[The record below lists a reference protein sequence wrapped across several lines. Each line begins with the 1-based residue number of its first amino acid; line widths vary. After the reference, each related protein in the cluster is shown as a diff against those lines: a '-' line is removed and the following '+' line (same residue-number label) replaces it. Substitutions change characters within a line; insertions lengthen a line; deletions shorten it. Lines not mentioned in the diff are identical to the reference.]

1 MMATQVATRAFAP
14 PRLRV
19 VGLNAISP
27 SMFTPV
33 GKYIL
38 NVTPT
43 ESLDELRDIFLK
55 YTLEV
60 MVDLKNVTWVHYI
73 RHKPTLD
80 VLRMAFPEFPEQPAG
95 LVYKYAPGDVLIVAT
110 LKYGSRTASQNADQ
124 DVVVKADDLIYW
136 FVTVKHVANPFETS
150 NRRSQSLVDEL
161 LRKF

>member
-1 MMATQVATRAFAP
+1 MMATQTVARTHIP

-27 SMFTPV
+27 SMFVPV

-38 NVTPT
+38 NITPT
-43 ESLDELRDIFLK
+43 ESIDELRDIFNK

-60 MVDLKNVTWVHYI
+60 MIDLKNVTWVHYI

-80 VLRMAFPEFPEQPAG
+80 VLRMVFPEFPEQPTG
-95 LVYKYAPGDVLIVAT
+95 MIYKYAPGDVLIVAT
-110 LKYGSRTASQNADQ
+110 LKYGSRGTSP
-124 DVVVKADDLIYW
+124 DVMVDADDLIYW
-136 FVTVKHVANPFETS
+136 FVTVKHFTDPTEITK
-150 NRRSQSLVDEL
+150 RRPQSLTEEL

>member
-1 MMATQVATRAFAP
+1 MMATQVVKRTFPYTFQP

-27 SMFTPV
+27 SMFVPI

-38 NVTPT
+38 HVVPT
-43 ESLDELRDIFLK
+43 ESIDELRDVFNK

-60 MVDLKNVTWVHYI
+60 MVDPQNITWVHYI

-80 VLRMAFPEFPEQPAG
+80 VLRMVFPEFPEQPAG
-95 LVYKYAPGDVLIVAT
+95 MIYKYAPGDVLIVAT
-110 LKYGSRTASQNADQ
+110 LKYGSRGTSP
-124 DVVVKADDLIYW
+124 DVEVDADDLIYW
-136 FVTVKHVANPFETS
+136 FVTVKHIADPTES
-150 NRRSQSLVDEL
+150 AKRKPQSLLDEL

>member
-1 MMATQVATRAFAP
+1 MMALQTAIKTSLS

-43 ESLDELRDIFLK
+43 ESLDELRVIFNK

-60 MVDLKNVTWVHYI
+60 MVDLQNITWVHYI

-80 VLRMAFPEFPEQPAG
+80 VLRMVFPEFPDTPAG
-95 LVYKYAPGDVLIVAT
+95 TSYKYAPGDVLIVAT
-110 LKYGSRTASQNADQ
+110 LKYGSRVANPNAGQ
-124 DVVVKADDLIYW
+124 DVIVKADDLIYW
-136 FVTVKHVANPFETS
+136 FVTVKHATDPLEINK
-150 NRRSQSLVDEL
+150 RRPQSLLDEL
-161 LRKF
+161 IHKF

>member
-1 MMATQVATRAFAP
+1 MMTTQVATRTFTP

-80 VLRMAFPEFPEQPAG
+80 VLRMVFPEFPEQPAG
-95 LVYKYAPGDVLIVAT
+95 MVYKYAPGDVLIVAT
-110 LKYGSRTASQNADQ
+110 LKYGSRIVGQNVGQ

-136 FVTVKHVANPFETS
+136 FVTVKHLTDPMALS
-150 NRRSQSLVDEL
+150 KRRPQSLTEEL

>member
-1 MMATQVATRAFAP
+1 MTLLQTTKNVQPYTYQP

-33 GKYIL
+33 GKYVL

-43 ESLDELRDIFLK
+43 ESIDELRNIFNK

-60 MVDLKNVTWVHYI
+60 MVPLENIVWVHYI

-80 VLRMAFPEFPEQPAG
+80 ILRMVFPEFPEQPVG
-95 LVYKYAPGDVLIVAT
+95 MVYKYAPGDVLIVAT
-110 LKYGSRTASQNADQ
+110 LKHGSRGTSP
-124 DVVVKADDLIYW
+124 DVIVDADDLIYW
-136 FVTVKHVANPFETS
+136 FVTVKHVTGPAGS
-150 NRRSQSLVDEL
+150 IRRNSQSLTEEL

>member
-1 MMATQVATRAFAP
+1 MMALQTATKTSLS

-43 ESLDELRDIFLK
+43 ESLDELRDIFNK

-80 VLRMAFPEFPEQPAG
+80 VLRMVFPEFPEQPTG
-95 LVYKYAPGDVLIVAT
+95 MVYKYAPGDVLIVAT
-110 LKYGSRTASQNADQ
+110 LKYGSRVAGQNAGQ
-124 DVVVKADDLIYW
+124 DAMVRAEDLIYW
-136 FVTVKHVANPFETS
+136 FVTVKHLTDPMELS
-150 NRRSQSLVDEL
+150 KRRPQSLLDEL

>member
-1 MMATQVATRAFAP
+1 MMALQTAIKTSLS

-43 ESLDELRDIFLK
+43 ESLDELRDIFNR

-80 VLRMAFPEFPEQPAG
+80 VLRMVFPEFPEQPTG
-95 LVYKYAPGDVLIVAT
+95 MVYKYAPGDVLIVAT
-110 LKYGSRTASQNADQ
+110 LKYGSRVAGQNAGQ
-124 DVVVKADDLIYW
+124 DAMVRAEDLIYW
-136 FVTVKHVANPFETS
+136 FVTVKHLTDPMELS
-150 NRRSQSLVDEL
+150 KRRPQSLLDEL

>member
-43 ESLDELRDIFLK
+43 ESLDELRDIFNK

-60 MVDLKNVTWVHYI
+60 MIDLQNITWVHYI

-80 VLRMAFPEFPEQPAG
+80 VLRMMFPEFPEQPAG
-95 LVYKYAPGDVLIVAT
+95 MVYKYAPGDVLIVAT
-110 LKYGSRTASQNADQ
+110 LKYGSRVAGQNASQ
-124 DVVVKADDLIYW
+124 DVMVKADDLIYW
-136 FVTVKHVANPFETS
+136 FVTVKHLTDPLEINK
-150 NRRSQSLVDEL
+150 RRPQSLVDEL
-161 LRKF
+161 IRKF

>member
-1 MMATQVATRAFAP
+1 MTLTQAVTRTP
-14 PRLRV
+14 TQPRLRA

-38 NVTPT
+38 HVTPT
-43 ESLDELRDIFLK
+43 ESIDELRDIFNK

-60 MVDLKNVTWVHYI
+60 MIDLKNVTWVHYI

-80 VLRMAFPEFPEQPAG
+80 VLRMVFPEFPEQPAG
-95 LVYKYAPGDVLIVAT
+95 MTYRYAPGDILIVAT
-110 LKYGSRTASQNADQ
+110 LKYGSRGTSQ
-124 DVVVKADDLIYW
+124 DVTVDADDLIYW
-136 FVTVKHVANPFETS
+136 FVTVKHSADPLET
-150 NRRSQSLVDEL
+150 NKRRPQSLLDEL

>member
-1 MMATQVATRAFAP
+1 MMATQVAPRAPAL
-14 PRLRV
+14 PRLRA

-27 SMFTPV
+27 SMFTPAGRYV
-33 GKYIL
+33 L

-60 MVDLKNVTWVHYI
+60 MVDLKDVKWVHYI

-80 VLRMAFPEFPEQPAG
+80 VLRTVFPEFPEQPTG
-95 LVYKYAPGDVLIVAT
+95 MIYRYAPGDVLIVAT
-110 LKYGSRTASQNADQ
+110 LKYGSRGTSQ
-124 DVVVKADDLIYW
+124 DVVVDADDLIYW
-136 FVTVKHVANPFETS
+136 FVTVKHVADPFEIS
-150 NRRSQSLVDEL
+150 RRKPQSLVDEV

>member
-1 MMATQVATRAFAP
+1 
-14 PRLRV
+14 
-19 VGLNAISP
+19 
-27 SMFTPV
+27 MFVPV

-60 MVDLKNVTWVHYI
+60 MVDLKDIKWVHYI

-80 VLRMAFPEFPEQPAG
+80 VLRMVFPEFPDTPTG
-95 LVYKYAPGDVLIVAT
+95 TTYKYTPGDVLIVAT
-110 LKYGSRTASQNADQ
+110 LKYGSRVAGQNAGQ
-124 DVVVKADDLIYW
+124 DVMVKAEDLIYW
-136 FVTVKHVANPFETS
+136 FVTVKHTADPLEITK
-150 NRRSQSLVDEL
+150 RRPRSLTEEL

>member
-1 MMATQVATRAFAP
+1 MMATQVVKRAP
-14 PRLRV
+14 MQPRLRV

-60 MVDLKNVTWVHYI
+60 MVDLQNITWIHYI

-110 LKYGSRTASQNADQ
+110 LKYGSRVASQNASQ
-124 DVVVKADDLIYW
+124 DVMVRAEDLIYW
-136 FVTVKHVANPFETS
+136 FVTVKHATDPLEIS
-150 NRRSQSLVDEL
+150 KRRPQSLLDEL
-161 LRKF
+161 LHKF

>member
-1 MMATQVATRAFAP
+1 
-14 PRLRV
+14 
-19 VGLNAISP
+19 
-27 SMFTPV
+27 MFTPV

-43 ESLDELRDIFLK
+43 ESLDELRDIFNK

-80 VLRMAFPEFPEQPAG
+80 VLRMVFPEFPEQAAG
-95 LVYKYAPGDVLIVAT
+95 TTYKYAPGDVLIVAT
-110 LKYGSRTASQNADQ
+110 LKYGSRVAGQNASQ
-124 DVVVKADDLIYW
+124 DVFVKAEDLIYW
-136 FVTVKHVANPFETS
+136 FVTVKHAMDPLEITKKKP
-150 NRRSQSLVDEL
+150 QSLTEEL

>member
-1 MMATQVATRAFAP
+1 MISTQTVTRTP
-14 PRLRV
+14 TQPRLRV

-38 NVTPT
+38 SVTPT

-60 MVDLKNVTWVHYI
+60 MVDLKDVKWVHYI

-80 VLRMAFPEFPEQPAG
+80 VLRTAFPEFPEQPAG
-95 LVYKYAPGDVLIVAT
+95 MVYRYAPGDVLIVAT
-110 LKYGSRTASQNADQ
+110 LKYGSRGAGPDA
-124 DVVVKADDLIYW
+124 VVDTDDLIYW
-136 FVTVKHVANPFETS
+136 LVAVRHVADPFES
-150 NRRSQSLVDEL
+150 SKRRPQSLIDEL
-161 LRKF
+161 LRRF

>member
-1 MMATQVATRAFAP
+1 MMTTQVVKRAP
-14 PRLRV
+14 MQPRLRV

-38 NVTPT
+38 NVMPT
-43 ESLDELRDIFLK
+43 ESLDELRDIFNR

-80 VLRMAFPEFPEQPAG
+80 VLRMVFPEFPEQPTG
-95 LVYKYAPGDVLIVAT
+95 MVYKYAPGDVLIVAT
-110 LKYGSRTASQNADQ
+110 LKYGSRVAGQNAGQ
-124 DVVVKADDLIYW
+124 DAMVRAEDLIYW
-136 FVTVKHVANPFETS
+136 FVTVKHLTDPMELS
-150 NRRSQSLVDEL
+150 KRRSQSLLDEL

>member
-1 MMATQVATRAFAP
+1 
-14 PRLRV
+14 
-19 VGLNAISP
+19 
-27 SMFTPV
+27 MFTPV

-60 MVDLKNVTWVHYI
+60 MVDLQNITWVHYI

-110 LKYGSRTASQNADQ
+110 LKYGSRNAGQ
-124 DVVVKADDLIYW
+124 DVMVKADDLIYW
-136 FVTVKHVANPFETS
+136 FVTVKHLTDPIGLS
-150 NRRSQSLVDEL
+150 KRRPQSLTEEL
-161 LRKF
+161 LHKF

>member
-1 MMATQVATRAFAP
+1 MTATQVASRTSAP
-14 PRLRV
+14 LRLRA

-33 GKYIL
+33 GKYVL

-55 YTLEV
+55 HTLEV
-60 MVDLKNVTWVHYI
+60 MVDLKDVKWVHYI

-80 VLRMAFPEFPEQPAG
+80 ILRTVFPEFPEQPAG
-95 LVYKYAPGDVLIVAT
+95 MAYKYAPGDVLIVAT
-110 LKYGSRTASQNADQ
+110 LKYGSRGTGP
-124 DVVVKADDLIYW
+124 DVAVGADDLIYW
-136 FVTVKHVANPFETS
+136 FVTVKHVADPFETS
-150 NRRSQSLVDEL
+150 KRRSQSIVDEV

>member
-1 MMATQVATRAFAP
+1 MMALQTANKTSLS

-27 SMFTPV
+27 SMFVPV

-60 MVDLKNVTWVHYI
+60 MVDLKDIKWVHYI

-80 VLRMAFPEFPEQPAG
+80 VLRMVFPEFPDTPTG
-95 LVYKYAPGDVLIVAT
+95 TTYKYTPGDVLIVAT
-110 LKYGSRTASQNADQ
+110 LKYGSRVAGQNAGQ
-124 DVVVKADDLIYW
+124 DVMVKAEDLIYW
-136 FVTVKHVANPFETS
+136 FVTVKHTADPLEITK
-150 NRRSQSLVDEL
+150 RRPRSLTEEL